1 MTNTT
6 TVIELAITNTNGTAQ
21 AIEAF
26 VMQDHIT
33 VSMIEE
39 GLDTLFTAYHK
50 EASKAVKANLFA
62 RSLEMDWDDYANEDI
77 CCQVCGRSI
86 DLDVHTGCM
95 DTTAFSASVET
106 TGAAINN
113 TNTTTNTKG
122 ENNTMTT
129 NTNTTTVSNTNTK
142 GVMTMTKKTVVF
154 TAANLNVVQNASG
167 QIAKALF
174 GMGVTAPLFSQ
185 FIGTDATGLTV
196 DARRNKFVVTKEAGE
211 ESIQFSSANGKQI
224 IDYLMVVMPGL
235 FPKFMDSAEYK
246 ALEKLNLKGR
256 LTAKAKVSGKKT
268 RETVLMAALN
278 MNDIYVVSSGEVLG
292 KLRDFSVEELMEQV
306 MVEVEMEDNKKVV
319 LRDSVRFYIA
329 KDTRVNNL
337 TSIHSLFQKM
347 SGSLAAYRFAMAK
360 GKKTQTINVV
370 KEYSKDGMTLRIEE
384 PQKAVVLDEMCTFD
398 GSGSLPF
405 GEEVNGAVLKA
416 VFSEVSVLHKEDGQL
431 EIGSNVSG
439 EETFSYKT
447 YAKSMS
453 QARSNGAVGFKTLE
467 DVITYFLGTGQDER
481 AYGKKYYT
489 EDAEGNE
496 VETKF
501 NVMDV
506 AKSYKRFMLAG
517 SNGLKADK
525 GLLSTFGHK
534 PNVKHFAPGEMN
546 VIGEIKPEYIV
557 VTNTNGEKITIALV
571 DDFTAQIANGE
582 DFMLNVLDANNA
594 FVGVEKFKQWDN
606 AKAIKA
612 LLARNLTDG
621 QGWHNAR
628 ITEAL
633 RTAGV
638 INSFDA
644 FQLRI
649 SNAVKGASFEFNP
662 LCELFNADIILTDGM
677 VKSEDI
683 LADIQENGF
692 QLFVVGQRKDGNDG
706 IWVASQATQ
715 QMGLT
720 VEELKQ
726 GVKNSVDFV
735 QNSIEDKMTTDI
747 LTMLNAAEEEAE
759 TEFAAVDYVRLA
771 QEFGDVL
778 DEQYI
783 KDEIVGLG
791 VKKLNKLLDSKLF
804 TTQARTRYMFTDV
817 FAIYNAAK
825 AGRYNVVQEDAVLGA
840 YEVVAPS
847 KKDGEFYLEEGKAI
861 SVRFPVTVTHEIP
874 VVNAIQ
880 SAEYAEFVKQGL
892 WQGVTF
898 FDAFS
903 WVVAQ
908 QAGADHDGDTS
919 IIIFDEVMVNAR
931 IRKEEELYGNQA
943 VLPFVD
949 AYVKYEDGVAV
960 AFKTGCP
967 TYVTEAAKGKDV
979 PAEFEDVKGFDVRGN
994 NIYFIPEDAAAR
1006 RPEFLEVMAELSQQI
1021 TVDTIEASLIG
1032 VIANRA
1038 MILTDL
1044 LSRAVLTAEQRVA
1057 IEADLLAL
1065 CTAGRWE
1072 IDRPKHG
1079 GAYMAMPLVKKLFAN
1094 FEGRFFEDAEMELT
1108 NEAKYALLAEE
1119 KGIYAHIFGEVVR
1132 EGKLVGFE
1140 VKKPQW
1146 LASQKDEYGV
1156 VYTDSAYE
1164 MVFNHAEEAIVAVC
1178 EKFQAGHS
1186 NTAKNEIRTRVIY
1199 NMEVAPMAI
1208 DMVKHRVA
1216 GLYVA
1221 YSNKENVRAAAEKD
1235 FMKQAE
1241 AELKEAGVFRKKN
1254 MQSLT
1259 KAKKTAKIRANYD
1272 ATLAQFKMARDL
1284 YKAELRKEMYATA
1297 KELGL
1302 DVRALVGALYLVVNE
1317 AKTNGKAAYR
1327 KDGREYRFVASN
1339 GFIALPFEVFAEE
1352 MSSLISGKISETY
1365 FVPQDITFTLLQS
1378 SLIEKGAAGTASS
1391 NEVKVRVLNPVAKVA
1406 NTTVAVNRTVRV
1418 AIKPEQQKDSVRLV
1432 MYFLNK
1438 NAQVADA
1445 MAVTRED
1452 AAYIGFA
1459 PTNFM
1464 AGIYEIPVTEIA
1476 FGEEGT
1482 VATVRFQ

>member
-6 TVIELAITNTNGTAQ
+6 QLSVKEIEANIKAIEQVMASMPATEQNATQITMLQQQLVEYKSMLTSALPAVDETSAADINIDSYVEETDLNENTKGEITMTTTTNTEVTN
-21 AIEAF
+21 
-26 VMQDHIT
+26 
-33 VSMIEE
+33 
-39 GLDTLFTAYHK
+39 
-50 EASKAVKANLFA
+50 
-62 RSLEMDWDDYANEDI
+62 
-77 CCQVCGRSI
+77 
-86 DLDVHTGCM
+86 
-95 DTTAFSASVET
+95 TTKGENT
-106 TGAAINN
+106 TMTNN
-113 TNTTTNTKG
+113 TNTTVNNTTKG
-122 ENNTMTT
+122 EIKMT
-129 NTNTTTVSNTNTK
+129 N
-142 GVMTMTKKTVVF
+142 KTVVF
-154 TAANLNVVQNASG
+154 TAGNLQVVQNASG

-174 GMGVTAPLFSQ
+174 GMGVKAPLFSQ
-185 FIGTDATGLTV
+185 FIGTDATALTV
-196 DARRNKFVVTKEAGE
+196 DARRNKFVVTKEDGTE
-211 ESIQFSSANGKQI
+211 VSIQFSSATGKQV

-235 FPKFMDSAEYK
+235 FPKFMESPEFK

-256 LTAKAKVSGKKT
+256 LTAKAKVHGKKT

-278 MNDIYVVSSGEVLG
+278 MGDIYVVSSGEVLG
-292 KLRDFSVEELMEQV
+292 KLVDFDVEELMENV
-306 MVEVEMEDNKKVV
+306 MVQVGKDDNKKVV
-319 LRDSVRFYIA
+319 LRDGVRFYIA
-329 KDTRVNNL
+329 KDTNVSNL
-337 TSIHSLFQKM
+337 TNVNSLFQKM

-360 GKKTQTINVV
+360 GKKTQTINVI

-398 GSGSLPF
+398 GSASLPF

-416 VFSEVSVLHKEDGQL
+416 VFSEVSVLHREDGQL
-431 EIGSNVSG
+431 EIGSVVSE

-481 AYGKKYYT
+481 AYGKKHKLNGEATGY
-489 EDAEGNE
+489 
-496 VETKF
+496 

-525 GLLSTFGHK
+525 GLLSTFSHNHTVEFFPAGTR
-534 PNVKHFAPGEMN
+534 N
-546 VIGEIKPEYIV
+546 VIGEIKPAYIV
-557 VTNTNGEKITIALV
+557 VTNNDGEKITIALV
-571 DDFTAQIANGE
+571 DDFTAQIAMDQ
-582 DFMLNVLDANNA
+582 DFMLNVLNKDNA
-594 FVGVEKFKQWDN
+594 FVGVEKFNNWDN
-606 AKAIKA
+606 KDAVKD
-612 LLARNLTDG
+612 LLFRNLTDG
-621 QGWHNAR
+621 QGWHNR
-628 ITEAL
+628 RVTEGL
-633 RTAGV
+633 RSAGV

-662 LCELFNADIILTDGM
+662 ICELFNADIILTDGM

-715 QMGLT
+715 QMGLS

-726 GVKNSVDFV
+726 GVTNSVDFV
-735 QNSIEDKMTTDI
+735 KNSIEEKMTSDI

-771 QEFGDVL
+771 QEFGDIL

-825 AGRYNVVQEDAVLGA
+825 DGRYTATKEDAVLGA

-847 KKDGEFYLEEGKAI
+847 KKDDKFFLETGKAL

-874 VVNAIQ
+874 VVTAVQ
-880 SAEYAEFVKQGL
+880 SPEYAEFVEQGL
-892 WQGVTF
+892 WQGITF

-919 IIIFDEVMVNAR
+919 IIIFDELMVNAR
-931 IRKEEELYGNQA
+931 IRKEVELYGNQA

-949 AYVKYEDGVAV
+949 AYVKYENGVAV
-960 AFKTGCP
+960 EFGTGCP
-967 TYVTEAAKGKDV
+967 TYVTAAAKAKETKPEAKEV
-979 PAEFEDVKGFDVRGN
+979 NGFIVQGN
-994 NIYFIPEDAAAR
+994 NVIFNPEELKGENGTAR
-1006 RPEFLEVMAELSQQI
+1006 RHDFLEVVAGLSQQI

-1044 LSRAVLTAEQRVA
+1044 LSRSVLNAAQRAEV
-1057 IEADLLAL
+1057 EADLLAL

-1079 GAYMAMPLVKKLFAN
+1079 GAYLSMPLINKLFAN
-1094 FEGRFFEDAEMELT
+1094 FEGRFFEEAELELT
-1108 NEAKYALLAEE
+1108 NEAKFALLAEE
-1119 KGIYAHIFGEVVR
+1119 KGIYAHIFSPVVHQDKMS
-1132 EGKLVGFE
+1132 GQAVIIGFE

-1146 LASQKDEYGV
+1146 LASQKDEFGV
-1156 VYTDSAYE
+1156 VNNDSAYE
-1164 MVFNHAEEAIVAVC
+1164 FVFNYAEESIVALC
-1178 EKFQAGHS
+1178 EKFQTGHS
-1186 NTAKNEIRTRVIY
+1186 NTAKNEIRTRIATH
-1199 NMEVAPMAI
+1199 MEVAPQSI
-1208 DMVKHRVA
+1208 DAVKY
-1216 GLYVA
+1216 YVA
-1221 YSNKENVRAAAEKD
+1221 NLYNAYTQKENVRAAAEKD
-1235 FMKQAE
+1235 FMMQAE

-1272 ATLAQFKMARDL
+1272 ATLSQYKMARDL

-1302 DVRALVGALYLVVNE
+1302 DVRQLVGALYLLVNE

-1352 MSSLISGKISETY
+1352 MNSLISGKVSETY

-1378 SLIEKGAAGTASS
+1378 SLVEKVAAPTAVS
-1391 NEVKVRVLNPVAKVA
+1391 NQVKVRVMNPVAKVA
-1406 NTTVAVNRTVRV
+1406 NKTVSVNRNVRV
-1418 AIKPEQQKDSVRLV
+1418 AIKPEQQQDSVRLV

-1438 NAQVADA
+1438 DAQVTDA

-1452 AAYIGFA
+1452 AAYMGFA
-1459 PTNFM
+1459 PTNFSM

-1482 VATVRFQ
+1482 TAIVRF

>member
-6 TVIELAITNTNGTAQ
+6 QLSVKEIEANIKAIEQVMASMPATEQNATQITMLQQQLVEYKSMLTSALPAVDETSAADINIDSYVEETDLNENTKGEITMTTTTNTEVTN
-21 AIEAF
+21 
-26 VMQDHIT
+26 
-33 VSMIEE
+33 
-39 GLDTLFTAYHK
+39 
-50 EASKAVKANLFA
+50 
-62 RSLEMDWDDYANEDI
+62 
-77 CCQVCGRSI
+77 
-86 DLDVHTGCM
+86 
-95 DTTAFSASVET
+95 TTKGENT
-106 TGAAINN
+106 TMTNN
-113 TNTTTNTKG
+113 TNTTVNNTTKG
-122 ENNTMTT
+122 EIKMT
-129 NTNTTTVSNTNTK
+129 N
-142 GVMTMTKKTVVF
+142 KTVVF
-154 TAANLNVVQNASG
+154 TAGNLQVVQNASG

-174 GMGVTAPLFSQ
+174 GMGVKAPLFSQ
-185 FIGTDATGLTV
+185 FIGTDATALTV
-196 DARRNKFVVTKEAGE
+196 DARRNKFVVTKEDGTE
-211 ESIQFSSANGKQI
+211 VSIQFSSATGKQV

-235 FPKFMDSAEYK
+235 FPKFMESPEFK

-256 LTAKAKVSGKKT
+256 LTAKAKVHGKKT

-278 MNDIYVVSSGEVLG
+278 MGDIYVVSSGEVLG
-292 KLRDFSVEELMEQV
+292 KLVDFDVEELMENV
-306 MVEVEMEDNKKVV
+306 MVQVGKDDNKKVV
-319 LRDSVRFYIA
+319 LRDGVRFYIA
-329 KDTRVNNL
+329 KDTNVSNL
-337 TSIHSLFQKM
+337 TNVNSLFQKM

-360 GKKTQTINVV
+360 GKKTQTINVI

-398 GSGSLPF
+398 GSASLPF

-416 VFSEVSVLHKEDGQL
+416 VFSEVSVLHREDGQL
-431 EIGSNVSG
+431 EIGSVVSE

-481 AYGKKYYT
+481 AYGKKHKLNGEATGY
-489 EDAEGNE
+489 
-496 VETKF
+496 

-525 GLLSTFGHK
+525 GLLSTFSHNHTVEFFPAGTR
-534 PNVKHFAPGEMN
+534 N
-546 VIGEIKPEYIV
+546 VIGEIKPAYIV
-557 VTNTNGEKITIALV
+557 VTNNDGEKITIALV
-571 DDFTAQIANGE
+571 DDFTAQIAMDQ
-582 DFMLNVLDANNA
+582 DFMLNVLNKDNA
-594 FVGVEKFKQWDN
+594 FVGVEKFNNWDN
-606 AKAIKA
+606 KDAVKD
-612 LLARNLTDG
+612 LLFRNLTDG
-621 QGWHNAR
+621 QGWHNR
-628 ITEAL
+628 RVTEGL
-633 RTAGV
+633 RSAGV

-662 LCELFNADIILTDGM
+662 ICELFNADIILTDGM

-715 QMGLT
+715 QMGLS

-726 GVKNSVDFV
+726 GVTNSVDFV
-735 QNSIEDKMTTDI
+735 KNSIEEKMTSDI

-771 QEFGDVL
+771 QEFGDIL

-825 AGRYNVVQEDAVLGA
+825 DGRYTATKEDAVLGA

-847 KKDGEFYLEEGKAI
+847 KKDDKFFLETGKAL

-874 VVNAIQ
+874 VVTAVQ
-880 SAEYAEFVKQGL
+880 SPEYAEFVEQGL
-892 WQGVTF
+892 WQGITF

-919 IIIFDEVMVNAR
+919 IIIFDELMVNAR
-931 IRKEEELYGNQA
+931 IRKEVELYGNQA

-949 AYVKYEDGVAV
+949 AYVKYENGVAV
-960 AFKTGCP
+960 EFGTGCP
-967 TYVTEAAKGKDV
+967 TYVTAAAKAKETKPEAKEV
-979 PAEFEDVKGFDVRGN
+979 NGFIVQGN
-994 NIYFIPEDAAAR
+994 NVIFNPEELKGENGTAR
-1006 RPEFLEVMAELSQQI
+1006 RHDFLEVVAGLSQQI

-1044 LSRAVLTAEQRVA
+1044 LSRSVLNAAQRAEV
-1057 IEADLLAL
+1057 EADLLAL

-1079 GAYMAMPLVKKLFAN
+1079 GAYLSMPLINKLFAN
-1094 FEGRFFEDAEMELT
+1094 FEGRFFEEAELELT
-1108 NEAKYALLAEE
+1108 NEAKFALLAEE
-1119 KGIYAHIFGEVVR
+1119 KGIYAHIFSPVVR
-1132 EGKLVGFE
+1132 QDKMSGQAVITGFE

-1146 LASQKDEYGV
+1146 LASQKDEFGV
-1156 VYTDSAYE
+1156 VNNDSAYE
-1164 MVFNHAEEAIVAVC
+1164 FVFNYAEEAIVALC
-1178 EKFQAGHS
+1178 EKFQTGHS
-1186 NTAKNEIRTRVIY
+1186 NTAKNEIRTRIATH
-1199 NMEVAPMAI
+1199 MEVAPQSI
-1208 DMVKHRVA
+1208 DAVKY
-1216 GLYVA
+1216 YVA
-1221 YSNKENVRAAAEKD
+1221 NLYNAYTQKENVRAAAEKD
-1235 FMKQAE
+1235 FMMQAE

-1272 ATLAQFKMARDL
+1272 ATLSQYKMARDL

-1302 DVRALVGALYLVVNE
+1302 DVRQLVGALYLLVNE

-1352 MSSLISGKISETY
+1352 MNSLISGKVSETY

-1378 SLIEKGAAGTASS
+1378 SLVEKVAVGAAPS
-1391 NEVKVRVLNPVAKVA
+1391 NEVKVRVMNPVAKVA
-1406 NTTVAVNRTVRV
+1406 NKTVAVNRNVRV

-1438 NAQVADA
+1438 DAQVADA

-1452 AAYIGFA
+1452 AAYMGFA
-1459 PTNFM
+1459 PANFSM

-1482 VATVRFQ
+1482 TAIVRF

>member
-6 TVIELAITNTNGTAQ
+6 QLSVKEIEANIKAIEQVMASMPATEQNATQITMLQQQLVDYKAMLTSALPAVDETSAADINIDLYVEETDLNENTKGEIAMTTTTNTEVTN
-21 AIEAF
+21 
-26 VMQDHIT
+26 
-33 VSMIEE
+33 
-39 GLDTLFTAYHK
+39 
-50 EASKAVKANLFA
+50 
-62 RSLEMDWDDYANEDI
+62 
-77 CCQVCGRSI
+77 
-86 DLDVHTGCM
+86 
-95 DTTAFSASVET
+95 TTKGENT
-106 TGAAINN
+106 TMTNN
-113 TNTTTNTKG
+113 TNTTVNNTTKG
-122 ENNTMTT
+122 EIKMT
-129 NTNTTTVSNTNTK
+129 N
-142 GVMTMTKKTVVF
+142 KTVVF
-154 TAANLNVVQNASG
+154 TAGNLQVVQNASG

-174 GMGVTAPLFSQ
+174 GMGVKAPLFSQ
-185 FIGTDATGLTV
+185 FIGTDATALTV
-196 DARRNKFVVTKEAGE
+196 DARRNKFVVTKEDGTE
-211 ESIQFSSANGKQI
+211 ESIQFSSATGKQV

-235 FPKFMDSAEYK
+235 FPKFMESAEFK

-256 LTAKAKVSGKKT
+256 LTAKAKVHGKKT

-278 MNDIYVVSSGEVLG
+278 MGDIYVVSSGEVLG
-292 KLRDFSVEELMEQV
+292 KLVDFDLEELMENV
-306 MVEVEMEDNKKVV
+306 MVQVGKDDNKKVV
-319 LRDSVRFYIA
+319 LRDGVRFYIA
-329 KDTRVNNL
+329 KDTRVSNL
-337 TSIHSLFQKM
+337 TSNNSLFQKM

-398 GSGSLPF
+398 GSASLPF

-416 VFSEVSVLHKEDGQL
+416 VFSEVSVLHREDGQL
-431 EIGSNVSG
+431 EIGSVVSE

-481 AYGKKYYT
+481 AYGKKHKLNGEATGY
-489 EDAEGNE
+489 
-496 VETKF
+496 

-525 GLLSTFGHK
+525 GLLSTFSHNHTVEFFPAGTR
-534 PNVKHFAPGEMN
+534 N
-546 VIGEIKPEYIV
+546 VIGEIKPAYIV
-557 VTNTNGEKITIALV
+557 VTNNDGEKITIALV
-571 DDFTAQIANGE
+571 DDFTAQIAMDQ
-582 DFMLNVLDANNA
+582 DFMLNVLNKDNA
-594 FVGVEKFKQWDN
+594 FVGVEKFNNWDN
-606 AKAIKA
+606 KDAVKD
-612 LLARNLTDG
+612 LLFRNLTDG
-621 QGWHNAR
+621 QGWHNR
-628 ITEAL
+628 RVTEGL
-633 RTAGV
+633 RSAGV

-662 LCELFNADIILTDGM
+662 ICELFNADIILTDGM

-726 GVKNSVDFV
+726 GVTNSVDFV
-735 QNSIEDKMTTDI
+735 KNSIEEKMTSDI

-771 QEFGDVL
+771 QEFGDIL

-825 AGRYNVVQEDAVLGA
+825 DGRYTATKEDAVLGA

-847 KKDGEFYLEEGKAI
+847 KKDDKFFLETGKAL

-874 VVNAIQ
+874 VVTAVQ
-880 SAEYAEFVKQGL
+880 SPEYAEFVEQGL
-892 WQGVTF
+892 WQGITF

-919 IIIFDEVMVNAR
+919 IIIFDELMVNAR
-931 IRKEEELYGNQA
+931 IRKEVELYGNQA

-949 AYVKYEDGVAV
+949 AYVKYENGVAV
-960 AFKTGCP
+960 EFGTGCP
-967 TYVTEAAKGKDV
+967 TYVTAAAKAKETKPEAKEV
-979 PAEFEDVKGFDVRGN
+979 NGFIVQGN
-994 NIYFIPEDAAAR
+994 NVIFNPEELKGENGTAR
-1006 RPEFLEVMAELSQQI
+1006 RHDFLEVVAGLSQQI

-1044 LSRAVLTAEQRVA
+1044 LSRSVLNAAQRAEV
-1057 IEADLLAL
+1057 EADLLAL

-1079 GAYMAMPLVKKLFAN
+1079 GAYLSMPLINKLFAN
-1094 FEGRFFEDAEMELT
+1094 FEGRFFEEAELELT
-1108 NEAKYALLAEE
+1108 NEAKFALLAEE
-1119 KGIYAHIFGEVVR
+1119 KGIYAHIFSPVVHQDKMS
-1132 EGKLVGFE
+1132 GQAVIIGFE

-1146 LASQKDEYGV
+1146 LASQKDEFGV
-1156 VYTDSAYE
+1156 VNNDSAYE
-1164 MVFNHAEEAIVAVC
+1164 FVFNYAEEAIVALC

-1186 NTAKNEIRTRVIY
+1186 NTAKNEIRTRIATH
-1199 NMEVAPMAI
+1199 MEVAPQSI
-1208 DMVKHRVA
+1208 DAVKY
-1216 GLYVA
+1216 YVA
-1221 YSNKENVRAAAEKD
+1221 NLYNAYTQKENVRAAAEKD
-1235 FMKQAE
+1235 FMMQAE

-1272 ATLAQFKMARDL
+1272 ATLSQYKMARDL

-1302 DVRALVGALYLVVNE
+1302 DVRQLVGALYLLVNE

-1352 MSSLISGKISETY
+1352 MNSLISGRVSETY

-1378 SLIEKGAAGTASS
+1378 SLVEKVAAPTAVS
-1391 NEVKVRVLNPVAKVA
+1391 NQVKVRVMNPVAKVA
-1406 NTTVAVNRTVRV
+1406 NKTVSVNRNVRV
-1418 AIKPEQQKDSVRLV
+1418 AIKPEQQQDSVRLV

-1438 NAQVADA
+1438 DAQVTDA

-1452 AAYIGFA
+1452 AAYMGFA
-1459 PTNFM
+1459 PTNFSM

-1482 VATVRFQ
+1482 TAIVRF

>member
-6 TVIELAITNTNGTAQ
+6 TKLTVQE
-21 AIEAF
+21 IEAN
-26 VMQDHIT
+26 I
-33 VSMIEE
+33 
-39 GLDTLFTAYHK
+39 
-50 EASKAVKANLFA
+50 KALETTML
-62 RSLEMDWDDYANEDI
+62 SLEPSDKNARVFYSLNQQLAEY
-77 CCQVCGRSI
+77 
-86 DLDVHTGCM
+86 
-95 DTTAFSASVET
+95 TAMLASVSPASVET
-106 TGAAINN
+106 TGAVTNNKQNTIKGENKTMTTNN
-113 TNTTTNTKG
+113 TNTT
-122 ENNTMTT
+122 
-129 NTNTTTVSNTNTK
+129 VLNTNTK
-142 GVMTMTKKTVVF
+142 MEEVMTMTNKSVVF
-154 TAANLNVVQNASG
+154 TAGNLNVVQNASG

-174 GMGVTAPLFSQ
+174 NMGVTAPLFSQ
-185 FIGTDATGLTV
+185 FIGTDATGLEV
-196 DARRNKFVVTKEAGE
+196 DARRNKFVVTKADGTK

-235 FPKFMDSAEYK
+235 FPKFMDSAEFK
-246 ALEKLNLKGR
+246 ALSKLNLKGR

-278 MNDIYVVSSGEVLG
+278 MDDIYVVSSGEVLG

-306 MVEVEMEDNKKVV
+306 MTQVEIEDNKKVV
-319 LRDSVRFYIA
+319 LREGIRFYIA
-329 KDTRVNNL
+329 KDTNIANLNN
-337 TSIHSLFQKM
+337 INSLFQKM

-370 KEYSKDGMTLRIEE
+370 KEYNKDGMTLRIEE

-398 GSGSLPF
+398 GSASLPF

-416 VFSEVSVLHKEDGQL
+416 VFSQVFVMHKEDGQL
-431 EIGSNVSG
+431 EAGSDVSA
-439 EETFSYKT
+439 EEVFSYRT

-453 QARSNGAVGFKTLE
+453 QARSNGAVGFKSL
-467 DVITYFLGTGQDER
+467 DDIITYFLGTGQDDR
-481 AYGKKYYT
+481 SYGKKHKLNGQATGY
-489 EDAEGNE
+489 
-496 VETKF
+496 

-525 GLLSTFGHK
+525 GLLSTFSHK
-534 PNVKHFAPGEMN
+534 HTVEYFAPGTRN
-546 VIGEIKPEYIV
+546 VIGDIQPAYIV
-557 VTNTNGEKITIALV
+557 ITNVNGEKITIALV
-571 DDFTAQIANGE
+571 DDFFAQIANGQ
-582 DFMLNVLDANNA
+582 DFMLNVLDQNNA
-594 FVGVEKFKQWDN
+594 FVGVEKFSQWNNQD
-606 AKAIKA
+606 AVKS

-633 RTAGV
+633 RSAGV

-662 LCELFNADIILTDGM
+662 LCELFGADLILTDGM

-683 LADIQENGF
+683 LSDIEENGF

-715 QMGLT
+715 QMGLN

-735 QNSIEDKMTTDI
+735 QSSIEEKMTSDI
-747 LTMLNAAEEEAE
+747 LTMLNAADEESE

-771 QEFGDVL
+771 QEFGDIL

-825 AGRYNVVQEDAVLGA
+825 DGRYNVVQEDAVLGA

-847 KKDGEFYLEEGKAI
+847 KKDGVAFLEEGKAI

-874 VVNAIQ
+874 VVTAVN
-880 SAEYAEFVKQGL
+880 SKEYAEFVQQGL
-892 WQGVTF
+892 WQGITF

-919 IIIFDEVMVNAR
+919 IIIFDELMVNAR
-931 IRKEEELYGNQA
+931 IRKETELYGNQA

-949 AYVKYEDGVAV
+949 AYVKYENGVAV
-960 AFKTGCP
+960 EFGTGCP
-967 TYVTEAAKGKDV
+967 TYVTEAAKAKEV
-979 PAEFEDVKGFDVRGN
+979 KPSAEEVNGFIVQGN
-994 NIYFIPEDAAAR
+994 NVIFNAEEFKGENGSAR
-1006 RPEFLEVMAELSQQI
+1006 RRDFLEVVAGLSQQI

-1032 VIANRA
+1032 IIANRA

-1044 LSRAVLTAEQRVA
+1044 LSRTVLTAEQRKQV
-1057 IEADLLAL
+1057 EADLLAL

-1079 GAYMAMPLVKKLFAN
+1079 GAYLLMPLVKDLFAN
-1094 FEGRFFEDAEMELT
+1094 FDARFFEEDEIELT
-1108 NEAKYALLAEE
+1108 NEAKYERLIED
-1119 KGIYAHIFGEVVR
+1119 KGVYAHIFGEVVR

-1146 LASQKDEYGV
+1146 LASQKDEFGMV
-1156 VYTDSAYE
+1156 NADSAYE
-1164 MVFNHAEEAIVAVC
+1164 MVYNYAEEAIVALC
-1178 EKFQAGHS
+1178 DKFQAGHS

-1199 NMEVAPMAI
+1199 NMEVAPATMDMA
-1208 DMVKHRVA
+1208 KQRA
-1216 GLYVA
+1216 FALYMA
-1221 YSNKENVRAAAEKD
+1221 YSQKENVRSAAEKE
-1235 FMKQAE
+1235 FMMQAE
-1241 AELKEAGVFRKKN
+1241 KELKEAGVFRKKN
-1254 MQSLT
+1254 MKSLT

-1272 ATLAQFKMARDL
+1272 VTLAQFKNARDL
-1284 YKAELRKEMYATA
+1284 YKAELRKEMYASA

-1317 AKTNGKAAYR
+1317 AKTNGKATYR

-1352 MSSLISGKISETY
+1352 MSSLISGKVSETY
-1365 FVPQDITFTLLQS
+1365 FVPQDLTFTLLQS
-1378 SLIEKGAAGTASS
+1378 NLVEGAAPTASPS
-1391 NEVKVRVLNPVAKVA
+1391 QVKARVMSPNAKVA
-1406 NTTVAVNRTVRV
+1406 NKSVPVNRNVRV
-1418 AIKPEQQKDSVRLV
+1418 AVKLEQQNDSVRPV

-1438 NAQVADA
+1438 DAQVTDA

-1452 AAYIGFA
+1452 AAYMAFA

-1476 FGEEGT
+1476 FNEDGT
-1482 VATVRFQ
+1482 VATIKFN

>member
-6 TVIELAITNTNGTAQ
+6 TATTTQGTNTIKGEN
-21 AIEAF
+21 
-26 VMQDHIT
+26 
-33 VSMIEE
+33 
-39 GLDTLFTAYHK
+39 
-50 EASKAVKANLFA
+50 
-62 RSLEMDWDDYANEDI
+62 
-77 CCQVCGRSI
+77 
-86 DLDVHTGCM
+86 
-95 DTTAFSASVET
+95 TTMT
-106 TGAAINN
+106 NN
-113 TNTTTNTKG
+113 TNTTINNTTKG
-122 ENNTMTT
+122 EIKMT
-129 NTNTTTVSNTNTK
+129 N
-142 GVMTMTKKTVVF
+142 KTVVF
-154 TAANLNVVQNASG
+154 TAGNLQVVQNASG

-174 GMGVTAPLFSQ
+174 GMGVKAPLFSQ
-185 FIGTDATGLTV
+185 FIGTDATALTV
-196 DARRNKFVVTKEAGE
+196 DARRNKFVVTKEDGTE
-211 ESIQFSSANGKQI
+211 ESIQFSSATGKQV

-235 FPKFMDSAEYK
+235 FPKFMESAEFK

-256 LTAKAKVSGKKT
+256 LTAKAKVHGKKT

-278 MNDIYVVSSGEVLG
+278 MGDIYVVSSGEVLG
-292 KLRDFSVEELMEQV
+292 KLVDFDLEELMENV
-306 MVEVEMEDNKKVV
+306 MVQVGKDDNKKVV

-329 KDTRVNNL
+329 KDTNVSNL
-337 TSIHSLFQKM
+337 TNVNSLFQKM

-370 KEYSKDGMTLRIEE
+370 KEYSKDGMTLSIEE

-398 GSGSLPF
+398 GSASLPF

-416 VFSEVSVLHKEDGQL
+416 VFSEVSVLHREDGQL
-431 EIGSNVSG
+431 EIGSVVSE

-481 AYGKKYYT
+481 AYGKKHKLNGEATGY
-489 EDAEGNE
+489 
-496 VETKF
+496 

-525 GLLSTFGHK
+525 GLLSTFSHNHTVEFFPAGTR
-534 PNVKHFAPGEMN
+534 N
-546 VIGEIKPEYIV
+546 VIGEIKPAYIV
-557 VTNTNGEKITIALV
+557 VTNNDGEKITIALV
-571 DDFTAQIANGE
+571 DDFTAQIAMDQ
-582 DFMLNVLDANNA
+582 DFMLNVLNKDNA
-594 FVGVEKFKQWDN
+594 FVGVEKFNNWDN
-606 AKAIKA
+606 KDAVKD
-612 LLARNLTDG
+612 LLFRNLTDG
-621 QGWHNAR
+621 QGWHNNR
-628 ITEAL
+628 VTEGL
-633 RTAGV
+633 RSAGV

-662 LCELFNADIILTDGM
+662 ICELFNADIILTDGM

-715 QMGLT
+715 QMGLS

-726 GVKNSVDFV
+726 GVTNSVDFV
-735 QNSIEDKMTTDI
+735 KNSIEEKMTADI

-771 QEFGDVL
+771 QEFGDIL

-825 AGRYNVVQEDAVLGA
+825 DGRYTATKEDAVLGA

-847 KKDGEFYLEEGKAI
+847 KKDDKFFLETGKAL

-874 VVNAIQ
+874 VVTAVQ
-880 SAEYAEFVKQGL
+880 SAEYAEFVEQGL
-892 WQGVTF
+892 WQGITF

-919 IIIFDEVMVNAR
+919 IIIFDELMVNAR
-931 IRKEEELYGNQA
+931 IRKEVELYGNQA

-949 AYVKYEDGVAV
+949 AYVKYENGVAV
-960 AFKTGCP
+960 EFGTGCP
-967 TYVTEAAKGKDV
+967 TYVTAAAKAKETKPEATEV
-979 PAEFEDVKGFDVRGN
+979 NGFIVQGN
-994 NIYFIPEDAAAR
+994 NVIFNPEELKGENGTAR
-1006 RPEFLEVMAELSQQI
+1006 RHDFLEVVAGLSQQI

-1044 LSRAVLTAEQRVA
+1044 LSRSVLNAAQRAEV
-1057 IEADLLAL
+1057 EADLLAL

-1079 GAYMAMPLVKKLFAN
+1079 GAYLSMPLINKLFAN
-1094 FEGRFFEDAEMELT
+1094 FEGRFFEEAELELT
-1108 NEAKYALLAEE
+1108 NEAKFALLAEE
-1119 KGIYAHIFGEVVR
+1119 KGIYAHIFSPVVR
-1132 EGKLVGFE
+1132 QDKVSSQAVITGFE

-1146 LASQKDEYGV
+1146 LASQKDEFGV
-1156 VYTDSAYE
+1156 VNNDSAYE
-1164 MVFNHAEEAIVAVC
+1164 FVFNYAEEAIVALC

-1186 NTAKNEIRTRVIY
+1186 NTAKNEIRTRIVQH
-1199 NMEVAPMAI
+1199 MEVARQSI
-1208 DMVKHRVA
+1208 DAVKY
-1216 GLYVA
+1216 YVA
-1221 YSNKENVRAAAEKD
+1221 NLYNAYTQKENVRAAAEKE
-1235 FMKQAE
+1235 FVHQAE

-1272 ATLAQFKMARDL
+1272 ATLSQYKMARDL

-1302 DVRALVGALYLVVNE
+1302 DVRQLVGALYLLVNE

-1352 MSSLISGKISETY
+1352 MNSLISGRVSETY

-1378 SLIEKGAAGTASS
+1378 SLVEKVAAPTAVS
-1391 NEVKVRVLNPVAKVA
+1391 NQVKVRVMNPVAKVA
-1406 NTTVAVNRTVRV
+1406 NKTVSVNRNVRV
-1418 AIKPEQQKDSVRLV
+1418 AIKPEQQQDSVRLV

-1438 NAQVADA
+1438 DAQVTDA

-1452 AAYIGFA
+1452 AAYMGFA
-1459 PTNFM
+1459 PTNFSM

-1482 VATVRFQ
+1482 TAIVRF

>member
-6 TVIELAITNTNGTAQ
+6 TAIELAITNTNGTAQ

-39 GLDTLFTAYHK
+39 GLDTLFTAYNK

-113 TNTTTNTKG
+113 TTTTNTKG

-129 NTNTTTVSNTNTK
+129 NNNTTTVSNTNTK

-196 DARRNKFVVTKEAGE
+196 DARRNKFVVTKESGE
-211 ESIQFSSANGKQI
+211 ESIQFSSPNGKQI

-319 LRDSVRFYIA
+319 LRDSIRFYIA

-416 VFSEVSVLHKEDGQL
+416 VFSEVSVMHKEDGQL
-431 EIGSNVSG
+431 EIGSNVSA

-481 AYGKKYYT
+481 AYAKKHKLNGKVTGY
-489 EDAEGNE
+489 
-496 VETKF
+496 

-525 GLLSTFGHK
+525 GLLSTFSHNH
-534 PNVKHFAPGEMN
+534 NVEYFAPGTRN
-546 VIGEIKPEYIV
+546 VIGDIKPAYIV
-557 VTNTNGEKITIALV
+557 VSNNNGEKITIALV

-606 AKAIKA
+606 ADAIKA

-621 QGWHNAR
+621 QGWHNTR

-633 RTAGV
+633 RSAGV

-644 FQLRI
+644 FQLRV
-649 SNAVKGASFEFNP
+649 SNAVKGATFEFNP
-662 LCELFNADIILTDGM
+662 LCELFGADLILTDGM

-715 QMGLT
+715 QMGLN

-726 GVKNSVDFV
+726 GVNNSVAFV
-735 QNSIEDKMTTDI
+735 QNSIEEKMTADI

-783 KDEIVGLG
+783 KDEIVGLA

-804 TTQARTRYMFTDV
+804 TTQARTRYMFSDV

-825 AGRYNVVQEDAVLGA
+825 AGRYNVIQEDAVLGA

-874 VVNAIQ
+874 VVAAVQ
-880 SAEYAEFVKQGL
+880 SAEYAEFVNQGL

-931 IRKEEELYGNQA
+931 VRKEAELYGNQA

-949 AYVKYEDGVAV
+949 AYVKYDNGVAV
-960 AFKTGCP
+960 EFATGCP
-967 TYVTEAAKGKDV
+967 TYVTEAAKAKEVKVNAEEVNGFIV
-979 PAEFEDVKGFDVRGN
+979 QGNNVLFNPAELQGENGV
-994 NIYFIPEDAAAR
+994 AR
-1006 RPEFLEVMAELSQQI
+1006 RRDFLEVVAGLSQQI

-1044 LSRAVLTAEQRVA
+1044 LSRSVLTAEQRVA
-1057 IEADLLAL
+1057 IEADLIAL

-1156 VYTDSAYE
+1156 AYTDSAYE
-1164 MVFNHAEEAIVAVC
+1164 MVFNYAEEAIVAVC
-1178 EKFQAGHS
+1178 EKFQVGHS
-1186 NTAKNEIRTRVIY
+1186 NTAKNEIRTHIRY
-1199 NMEVAPMAI
+1199 NMEVAPMAS
-1208 DMVKHRVA
+1208 DMIKHRVA

-1378 SLIEKGAAGTASS
+1378 SLIEKGAVATASS
-1391 NEVKVRVLNPVAKVA
+1391 NEVKVRVLNPIAKVA
-1406 NTTVAVNRTVRV
+1406 NKTVGINRTVRV

-1438 NAQVADA
+1438 DAQVSDA

-1464 AGIYEIPVTEIA
+1464 AGIYEVPVTEIA